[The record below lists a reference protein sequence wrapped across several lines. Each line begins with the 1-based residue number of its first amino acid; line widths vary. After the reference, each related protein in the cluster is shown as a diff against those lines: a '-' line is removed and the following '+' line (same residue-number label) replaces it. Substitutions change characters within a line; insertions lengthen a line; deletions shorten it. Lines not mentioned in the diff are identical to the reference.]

1 MNASLFDSLAR
12 SGIVRNF
19 EESLP
24 VATGFMLKLQ
34 PVDGTGEPNP
44 FGAHAN
50 PFCRL
55 MSRSPQARKICDRT
69 FAAIRDKAAHTSAP
83 SLSCCFAGFAHI
95 AIPVV
100 SAGEHI
106 ATIYG
111 GQLLL
116 DPPTEQAFEKI
127 SHSLVR
133 LGLGNHLSSLETA
146 WFRTPVISDEQLQ
159 AIMHLLKN
167 FADRISRY
175 AATSIFKPV
184 EGEPANV
191 TRTRKF
197 VEERFADPITLP
209 DVLEHL
215 QICASNFS
223 KIFKCSVGIPF
234 TQYLARFRVEKSKS
248 MLANPTM
255 QIRKIAFK
263 SGFESVSQFNRSFRQ
278 YAEMTPTQYRASLA
292 GDDPAVATSR
302 GESNAISE

>member
-1 MNASLFDSLAR
+1 
-12 SGIVRNF
+12 
-19 EESLP
+19 
-24 VATGFMLKLQ
+24 MLKLQ
-34 PVDGTGEPNP
+34 PADGTGEPNP

-55 MSRSPQARKICDRT
+55 MTRSPQARKICDRT
-69 FAAIRDKAAHTSAP
+69 FAAIRDKAADTCAP
-83 SLSCCFAGFAHI
+83 CLSCCFAGFAHI

-100 SAGEHI
+100 TAGEHI

-116 DPPTEQAFEKI
+116 DPPTKQAFGKI
-127 SHSLVR
+127 SPQLVR
-133 LGLGNHLSSLETA
+133 LGLGDHLPSLEEA
-146 WFRTPVISDEQLQ
+146 WFRTPVISEEQLQ
-159 AIMHLLKN
+159 AIIYLLNN
-167 FADRISRY
+167 FTERISRY

-223 KIFKCSVGIPF
+223 KMFKCSVGMPF
-234 TQYLARFRVEKSKS
+234 TQYLARFRVEKAKS
-248 MLANPTM
+248 MLANPAM
-255 QIRKIAFK
+255 QIRKTAFK
-263 SGFESVSQFNRSFRQ
+263 AGFESISQFNRSFRQ
-278 YAEMTPTQYRASLA
+278 YAEMTPTQYRSSLA
-292 GDDPAVATSR
+292 GGEPAFPTSQD
-302 GESNAISE
+302 GSPSLAG